1 MGLSTT
7 LQHDIRAIREASAH
21 NRLVLFV
28 GAGVSA
34 NSGVPVWKELTSK
47 LKEPFSSPC
56 DRNTDDLKAAQ
67 LYLDTYGR
75 KDFLDIVRKT
85 LKIDYVHTCDIHK
98 LLLALKPQ
106 HIITTNYD
114 TLIEDAVDEQL
125 QKFSVIRTDSD
136 IPYCSE
142 TNTIIKM
149 HGDFVHGN
157 IVLAEEDY
165 LNYARKFP
173 LIRNYVQSLFAKN
186 LVLFV
191 GFSFNDINLK
201 FILQD
206 IQSVLQQDM
215 QRAYLLTAEEVSHAS
230 KLYYEHKG
238 VHVVSITEKDLRT
251 CNIDYQVDSNIKN
264 KQGQLLCQQLS
275 LINIYKEEKT
285 LVRSIIDFLDSV
297 DGQLIPHPDGLKYVA
312 QAVERCYWHIHTT
325 GIQLES
331 EEIKR
336 IEKQIEKSKSK
347 AFLNLLRSYGQGLR
361 TLGSYARAN
370 LIFEIDNVKILKGNS
385 RVHDRIDSYYDY
397 NMHELSKILDRKNTS
412 YQDTLNDLEHP
423 YLLCLNGRYL
433 EAYAEYK
440 LLAGIFFR
448 HRKYILYFL
457 CLYNIVNMYSR
468 IVNQE
473 FHQNFPYSEE
483 TQHEIEKIDLH
494 SILTK
499 LPVSTNVCR
508 ILQDVVSQKFQLD
521 IFTNI
526 LKYKNLLA
534 DQRLSSEQG
543 GASINS
549 HIALLDKC
557 ISRYLLFCHNNFLVC
572 SDDDLSRQIYTEY
585 VQGLLES
592 FATVENRLDGIGFR
606 CSKIDAIEK
615 FHLIVMIFHMETD
628 ELINC
633 FNRSRVDIID
643 IDAESLFY
651 FNGLISNII
660 ANIRNGFVSPVMGAP
675 RYWDVLRNTLFIYSH
690 IKPEKQTCNVFPIV
704 KYLFLNLI
712 DIKTI
717 PIYTLLHHHTPTV
730 QESKDLLTIYLER
743 HLRLRRKKGIVGT
756 LADVIKNNGEFLDS
770 IGSINQL
777 PVKDMDLKV
786 LSSCYNALCPAVQT
800 SLLDIIMQKID
811 SLPEL
816 LSVYSKG
823 IPVLTF
829 EMLKKFM
836 PPDFSTKT
844 EFCHPREFTCT
855 KLVKVRKDS
864 KYEHLHP
871 LIDEYFKD
879 DICFCFFMDPLD
891 CIQEESLEP
900 QWILSQSDDIIKCY
914 LASDIHR
921 GKIKEYVM
929 NDSSGHK
936 WKDKILTLL
945 LN

>member
-1 MGLSTT
+1 MRLSTT
-7 LQHDIRAIREASAH
+7 IQHDIQAIREASAH

-34 NSGVPVWKELTSK
+34 NSGVPVWSELISK

-85 LKIDYVHTCDIHK
+85 LKIDFVHTCDIHK

-142 TNTIIKM
+142 TNTIVKM

-165 LNYARKFP
+165 LNYARNFP
-173 LIRNYVQSLFAKN
+173 LIRTYVQSLFAKN

-215 QRAYLLTAEEVSHAS
+215 QRAYLLTTEEVSHAS
-230 KLYYEHKG
+230 NLYYEHKG
-238 VHVVSITEKDLRT
+238 VHVVSITEQDLQT
-251 CNIDYQVDSNIKN
+251 CNTDYQADANIKN
-264 KQGQLLCQQLS
+264 KLGHLLCKQLS
-275 LINIYKEEKT
+275 LICNYKEEKT
-285 LVRSIIDFLDSV
+285 LVRSFIDFLESV

-312 QAVERCYWHIHTT
+312 RDVERCFWHIHAT

-331 EEIKR
+331 EEIK
-336 IEKQIEKSKSK
+336 QIEKLLEDSKVK
-347 AFLNLLRSYGQGLR
+347 TYLYLLRIYGQGLR
-361 TLGSYARAN
+361 TLGSYARTN
-370 LIFEIDNVKILKGNS
+370 LISKFDNVCIVKENS
-385 RVHDRIDSYYDY
+385 TPMHDTIDSYYDY
-397 NMHELSKILDRKNTS
+397 KMYELSQILKRNNTS

-423 YLLCLNGRYL
+423 YLLCLNGRYV
-433 EAYAEYK
+433 EAYTEYK
-440 LLAGIFFR
+440 LLAGIYFR

-473 FHQNFPYSEE
+473 FHQNYLFAEE
-483 TQHEIEKIDLH
+483 TQLEIERIDIH
-494 SILTK
+494 SILSK
-499 LPVSTNVCR
+499 LPVSTNVR
-508 ILQDVVSQKFQLD
+508 KILQDIVSQKLQLD
-521 IFTNI
+521 ILTKI
-526 LKYKNLLA
+526 LKHKNLLA
-534 DQRLSSEQG
+534 DQRISSEQG
-543 GASINS
+543 GLSINS
-549 HIALLDKC
+549 NLVLLDSC
-557 ISRYLLFCHNNFLVC
+557 VNRYLLFCHNNFLVC
-572 SDDDLSRQIYTEY
+572 YDDELSRQIYIEY

-592 FATVENRLDGIGFR
+592 YATIENKVEGICLK

-615 FHLIVMIFHMETD
+615 FHLLVMIFHMETK

-633 FNRSRVDIID
+633 FSRSRVDQIGL
-643 IDAESLFY
+643 DAVSLLY
-651 FNGLISNII
+651 FNDLIGNII
-660 ANIRNGFVSPVMGAP
+660 ENIKNGFVSPVAGASK
-675 RYWDVLRNTLFIYSH
+675 YWDVLNNTIFIYSRL
-690 IKPEKQTCNVFPIV
+690 KLEQQMEDVYPIV
-704 KYLFLNLI
+704 LHLFLNLI

-717 PIYTLLHHHTPTV
+717 PICSLLHYHTPTI
-730 QESKDLLTIYLER
+730 QESKDLLTTYLER
-743 HLRLRRKKGIVGT
+743 HLKLGSKEGIVGT

-777 PVKDMDLKV
+777 PIKDMNIKV
-786 LSSCYNALCPAVQT
+786 LSSCYNILCAAVQIP
-800 SLLDIIMQKID
+800 LLDFIMQKID

-816 LSVYSKG
+816 LYVYNRG
-823 IPVLTF
+823 IPVLTL
-829 EMLKKFM
+829 EMLIKFM
-836 PPDFSTKT
+836 PPDFSKKT
-844 EFCHPREFTCT
+844 ELCHPREFTCS
-855 KLVKVRKDS
+855 KLVEVRKDS

-871 LIDEYFKD
+871 LIDDNFKD
-879 DICFCFFMDPLD
+879 DICFRFFMAPLD
-891 CIQEESLEP
+891 CIKEESVEP
-900 QWILSQSDDIIKCY
+900 QWVLCQSDDIIKRY
-914 LASDIHR
+914 LSSEIHR
-921 GKIKEYVM
+921 NKIKEYVK
-929 NDSSGHK
+929 NDSSGLK
-936 WKDKILTLL
+936 WKDKIITLL
-945 LN
+945 

>member
-1 MGLSTT
+1 MRLSTT
-7 LQHDIRAIREASAH
+7 IQHDIQAIREASAH

-34 NSGVPVWKELTSK
+34 NSGVPVWSELISK

-85 LKIDYVHTCDIHK
+85 LKIDFVHTCDIHK

-142 TNTIIKM
+142 TNTIVKM

-165 LNYARKFP
+165 LNYARNFP
-173 LIRNYVQSLFAKN
+173 LIRTYVQSLFAKN

-215 QRAYLLTAEEVSHAS
+215 QRAYLLTTEEVSHAS
-230 KLYYEHKG
+230 NLYYEHKG
-238 VHVVSITEKDLRT
+238 VHVVSITEKDLQT
-251 CNIDYQVDSNIKN
+251 CNIDYLPDSNIKN
-264 KQGQLLCQQLS
+264 KLGQLLCQQLS
-275 LINIYKEEKT
+275 LINNYKEEKT

-297 DGQLIPHPDGLKYVA
+297 DGQLIPHPDGLKYV
-312 QAVERCYWHIHTT
+312 VLDTERCIWNLHTT
-325 GIQLES
+325 GIQLRSCES
-331 EEIKR
+331 LQIKSLLK
-336 IEKQIEKSKSK
+336 ENNT
-347 AFLNLLRSYGQGLR
+347 ATLLHLLRTYGKGLR
-361 TLGSYARAN
+361 TLGKYARAN
-370 LIFEIDNVKILKGNS
+370 LLIEVDGVRLIKGSTNE
-385 RVHDRIDSYYDY
+385 RDRIDLYYDF
-397 NMHELSKILDRKNTS
+397 NMCELSQTIKNDHST
-412 YQDTLNDLEHP
+412 YKDTLNDLERP
-423 YLLCLNGRYL
+423 YILCLNGRYD

-440 LLAGIFFR
+440 ILASIYYH

-457 CLYNIVNMYSR
+457 CLYNIVNMHSR
-468 IVNQE
+468 LINQKLHKDNM
-473 FHQNFPYSEE
+473 FSEE
-483 TQHEIEKIDLH
+483 IQKEIENIDLF
-494 SILTK
+494 SVLSK
-499 LPVSTNVCR
+499 LPVSTNVRR
-508 ILQDVVSQKFQLD
+508 ILHDVISQKFQLD
-521 IFTNI
+521 ILTNI
-526 LKYKNLLA
+526 LKYKNLLV

-543 GASINS
+543 GTSINS
-549 HIALLDKC
+549 HIALLDTC
-557 ISRYLLFCHNNFLVC
+557 INRYLLFCHNNFLVC
-572 SDDDLSRQIYTEY
+572 YDDALSRQIYTEY

-592 FATVENRLDGIGFR
+592 FATVENEVDGIHFR
-606 CSKIDAIEK
+606 CSKITTIDK
-615 FHLIVMIFHMETD
+615 FHLMVMIFHMETE
-628 ELINC
+628 ELKHC
-633 FNRSRVDIID
+633 FNRSRVKQIE
-643 IDAESLFY
+643 IDADSLLY
-651 FNGLISNII
+651 FNRLIENII
-660 ANIRNGFVSPVMGAP
+660 ENNKKRFVSPVAGGF
-675 RYWDVLRNTLFIYSH
+675 RYWDVLKNTLFIYTH
-690 IKPEKQTCNVFPIV
+690 IKPEQQVGNVFPIV
-704 KYLFLNLI
+704 HYLFLNLPI
-712 DIKTI
+712 IKSV
-717 PIYTLLHHHTPTV
+717 PVYVLLTLHKPSV
-730 QESKDLLTIYLER
+730 QESKELLTVNIER
-743 HLRLRRKKGIVGT
+743 FRHFASGYGIIEPLT
-756 LADVIKNNGEFLDS
+756 VILKNEGELIES

-777 PVKDMDLKV
+777 PIDRMDIDDLT
-786 LSSCYNALCPAVQT
+786 SCYHVLCPSVQVQ
-800 SLLDIIMQKID
+800 LLEIIKQKID

-816 LSVYSKG
+816 LEIHSKH
-823 IPVLTF
+823 IPVLLPETF
-829 EMLKKFM
+829 NKFM
-836 PPDFSTKT
+836 PPDFAKKT
-844 EFCHPREFTCT
+844 LYKHPREFTCS
-855 KLVKVRKDS
+855 KLVEVRKDS

-871 LIDEYFKD
+871 LIDDNFKD
-879 DICFCFFMDPLD
+879 DICFRFFMDPLD